1 MSERQT
7 IAGNPITKLKL
18 DDGKLVYY
26 ISNAGGIQIENTFT
40 GSTVNAPSTKFLQD
54 VKEDLESNINT
65 VSTTVEEHGTKI
77 EQNTNNIS
85 TLTSGLEETNTTVEG
100 HTAEIS
106 EMQSTLSTLANTIYN
121 NMYPIGYVAMFR
133 DNTDRSNWLGFTWQ
147 KCLNGRFPVGQN
159 SDDNE
164 FSTVGATGGEKAHA
178 LTPDEAPTLNTNS
191 KAIGI
196 DGGTQ
201 HVTGYNTNGSAH
213 NNLPPYE
220 VVSYWV
226 RTA

>member
-1 MSERQT
+1 MKERQT

-26 ISNAGGIQIENTFT
+26 ISNAGGIQIENSFT

-100 HTAEIS
+100 HTTDIS

-133 DNTDRSNWLGFTWQ
+133 DDTDRSNWLGFTWQ

-159 SDDNE
+159 SNDNE
-164 FSTVGATGGEKAHA
+164 FGTVGATGGEKAHA

-191 KAIGI
+191 KPIGI
-196 DGGTQ
+196 DGGTE